1 VDKIFDVRDDFKWT
15 CTWYG
20 KVIDHEVLVVSRLH
34 RDACLKGGCG
44 LANVLCVLASARS
57 EGYTAALLDS
67 VVDGIRSVKG
77 VGVEVVKITDYLP
90 ISPCMSCWNCAR
102 NDEHMC
108 TLDDSMGRRG
118 KGELIQKVLEANALF
133 IAQPVYF
140 TRPPAATQLFFE
152 RLYPFMWSGELNG
165 LPFASLSQ
173 AANNGGTR
181 MADRE
186 MSKWAFTRSFRY
198 IGGLPVHMVQ
208 YEDAQIRARY
218 LGRKLA
224 EAALED
230 AEERRGVTALD
241 KYLGT
246 DGNPW
251 SPLEVYIDDLTNG
264 TFSYQGSLI
273 EYALSHGT
281 VKKEDAVDLLQK
293 AGEELKLVLHHYR
306 LGDRMKATEHMI
318 KMRTF
323 WSPATLTEF
332 LDDDLQ
338 LGK

>member
-1 VDKIFDVRDDFKWT
+1 MAK
-15 CTWYG
+15 
-20 KVIDHEVLVVSRLH
+20 
-34 RDACLKGGCG
+34 
-44 LANVLCVLASARS
+44 VLCVLASARS

-67 VVDGIRSVKG
+67 VVDGIRSVE
-77 VGVEVVKITDYLP
+77 EVKVDSVKITDYLP

-102 NDEHMC
+102 NDEHRC
-108 TLDDSMGRRG
+108 TLDDSMGRNG
-118 KGELIQKVLEANALF
+118 KGALIQKVLDANALF

-152 RLYPFMWSGELNG
+152 RLYPFMWSGELSG
-165 LPFASLSQ
+165 IPFASLSQ

-181 MADRE
+181 IADRE

-208 YEDAQIRARY
+208 YEDASIRARY
-218 LGRKLA
+218 LGRKLD
-224 EAALED
+224 EASLED
-230 AEERRGVTALD
+230 AEGRRVVTALD

-251 SPLEVYIDDLTNG
+251 KPLELYIDDMTNG
-264 TFSYQGSLI
+264 TFSYHGSLV
-273 EYALSHGT
+273 EFSLSHGT
-281 VKKEDAVDLLQK
+281 VKKREAVDLLEK
-293 AGEELKLVLHHYR
+293 AAEELKLMLHYHR
-306 LGDRMKATEHMI
+306 LGDHLKATEHMI

-332 LDDDLQ
+332 LDDDI
-338 LGK
+338 KH

>member
-1 VDKIFDVRDDFKWT
+1 M
-15 CTWYG
+15 
-20 KVIDHEVLVVSRLH
+20 
-34 RDACLKGGCG
+34 
-44 LANVLCVLASARS
+44 LCVLASARS
-57 EGYTAALLDS
+57 KGYTAALLDS
-67 VVDGIRSVKG
+67 VIDGIRTVEG
-77 VGVEVVKITDYLP
+77 VEVEVVKITNYLP

-102 NDEHMC
+102 NDEHRC
-108 TLDDSMGRRG
+108 TLDDSMGRNG
-118 KGELIQKVLEANALF
+118 KGGLIQKVLDTNALF

-208 YEDAQIRARY
+208 YEDAKIRARY

-224 EAALED
+224 KAALED
-230 AEERRGVTALD
+230 AKERLGVTVLD

-251 SPLEVYIDDLTNG
+251 SPLKVYIDDLTNG
-264 TFSYQGSLI
+264 TFSYEGSII

-281 VKKEDAVDLLQK
+281 VKKENTVDLLRK
-293 AGEELKLVLHHYR
+293 AAMELKLVLYHYR
-306 LGDRMKATEHMI
+306 LGDHLKATEHMI

-323 WSPATLTEF
+323 WSPATIAEF
-332 LDDDLQ
+332 LEDDLR
-338 LGK
+338 LSK

>member
-1 VDKIFDVRDDFKWT
+1 M
-15 CTWYG
+15 
-20 KVIDHEVLVVSRLH
+20 
-34 RDACLKGGCG
+34 
-44 LANVLCVLASARS
+44 LCVLASARS
-57 EGYTAALLDS
+57 KGYTAALLDS
-67 VVDGIRSVKG
+67 VIDGIRTVEG
-77 VGVEVVKITDYLP
+77 AEGEVVKITDYLP

-102 NDEHMC
+102 NDEHRC
-108 TLDDSMGRRG
+108 TLDDSMGRNG
-118 KGELIQKVLEANALF
+118 KGGLIQKVLDTNALF

-152 RLYPFMWSGELNG
+152 RLYPFMWSGELSG

-208 YEDAQIRARY
+208 YEDAKISARY

-224 EAALED
+224 KAALED
-230 AEERRGVTALD
+230 AKERLGVTVLD

-264 TFSYQGSLI
+264 TFSYEGSLI

-281 VKKEDAVDLLQK
+281 VKKEDTVDLLQK
-293 AGEELKLVLHHYR
+293 PAVELKLVLYHYR
-306 LGDRMKATEHMI
+306 LGAHLKATEHMI

-323 WSPATLTEF
+323 WSPATIAEF
-332 LDDDLQ
+332 LEDDLR
-338 LGK
+338 LSK

>member
-1 VDKIFDVRDDFKWT
+1 M
-15 CTWYG
+15 
-20 KVIDHEVLVVSRLH
+20 
-34 RDACLKGGCG
+34 
-44 LANVLCVLASARS
+44 ANVLCVLGSARS

-67 VVDGIRSVKG
+67 VMEGIMTVGGVTVDM
-77 VGVEVVKITDYLP
+77 VKITDYLP
-90 ISPCMSCWNCAR
+90 LSPCMSCWNCAR
-102 NDEHMC
+102 SDEHRC
-108 TLDDSMGRRG
+108 TLDDSMGRNG
-118 KGELIQKVLEANALF
+118 KGELIQKVLDANALF

-140 TRPPAATQLFFE
+140 TRPPAAVQLFFE

-208 YEDAQIRARY
+208 YEDARIRAHY

-230 AEERRGVTALD
+230 ADGRWNITALD

-251 SPLEVYIDDLTNG
+251 DPLEVYIDDLTNG
-264 TFSYQGSLI
+264 TYSYQGSLI

-281 VKKEDAVDLLQK
+281 VKKGNAVDLLQK
-293 AGEELKLVLHHYR
+293 AAVELKLVLYHYR
-306 LGDRMKATEHMI
+306 LGDHLKATEHMI

-323 WSPATLTEF
+323 WSPATISEF
-332 LDDDLQ
+332 LEDDLR
-338 LGK
+338 LRK

>member
-1 VDKIFDVRDDFKWT
+1 MT
-15 CTWYG
+15 
-20 KVIDHEVLVVSRLH
+20 
-34 RDACLKGGCG
+34 
-44 LANVLCVLASARS
+44 NVLCVLASARS

-67 VVDGIRSVKG
+67 VVDGIRTVE
-77 VGVEVVKITDYLP
+77 GVEVDVAKISDHLP

-102 NDEHMC
+102 NDEHRC
-108 TLDDSMGRRG
+108 TLDDSMGRNG
-118 KGELIQKVLEANALF
+118 KGELIQKVLNANALF

-208 YEDAQIRARY
+208 YEDARIRARY

-230 AEERRGVTALD
+230 AEGRRMVTALD

-251 SPLEVYIDDLTNG
+251 KPLELYIDDLTNG
-264 TFSYQGSLI
+264 TFSYHGSLV
-273 EYALSHGT
+273 EYALSHDT
-281 VKKEDAVDLLQK
+281 VKKREAVDLLEK
-293 AGEELKLVLHHYR
+293 AAEELKLMLHYHR
-306 LGDRMKATEHMI
+306 LGDHLKATEHMI
-318 KMRTF
+318 KMRAF

-332 LDDDLQ
+332 LDDDL
-338 LGK
+338 KH